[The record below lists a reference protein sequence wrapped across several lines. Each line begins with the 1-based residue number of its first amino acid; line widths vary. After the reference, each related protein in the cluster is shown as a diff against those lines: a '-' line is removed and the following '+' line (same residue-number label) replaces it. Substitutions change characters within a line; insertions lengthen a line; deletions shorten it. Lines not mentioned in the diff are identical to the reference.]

1 MPVNITFKEPEKHG
15 ILFTLYMVIMVI
27 VIATINAP
35 GLILYMIKYRGKDPC
50 VGD

>member
-1 MPVNITFKEPEKHG
+1 MSVNVIFKEPEKHG

-27 VIATINAP
+27 AIATINTP